1 MGIYYSVTVHILF
14 SPFFPAA
21 VVVCCSLKYL
31 FLCKFMNTDQNPLCR
46 FIHLLDSHTCRWN
59 GIRLVFSGFFF
70 RCRLKYNLFIFRRYK
85 GIFNY
90 CIQQENNTYDDVFF
104 RSRKFYISHRTS
116 TFSQYVF
123 DIQVLFSIKKYN
135 F

>member
-90 CIQQENNTYDDVFF
+90 CIQKENVLMMFFFAVANFTSAIGHRLFRNMCLIFKCFF
-104 RSRKFYISHRTS
+104 R
-116 TFSQYVF
+116 
-123 DIQVLFSIKKYN
+123 
-135 F
+135 